1 MLFLLKIDQ
10 KNKANQNNFSKVEK
24 LRDFLNKVRLVA
36 KKFIYVKKWSTSK
49 KIEANSY
56 INSSSE
62 VFPNSRS
69 LDIDLG
75 RFNLKIINDSHP
87 LIIKVKKLRQKS
99 FFKNSKTKQSDSD
112 EYDKYCDHLVVIDKS
127 VSDDFVVGTYRL
139 LLKPKL
145 LAKQRFYSESEF
157 DISNL
162 LASNNSTLLE
172 AGRSCVHEHYRD
184 GRIIRLLW
192 RGLATYIINNR
203 VDLIFGCASFPSSN
217 YKLFIKEL
225 SYLYHYHKT
234 PKFLSTRP
242 VKKLRAN
249 FNIMNKN
256 KIDIERE
263 FRNLPP
269 LIKAY
274 IRVGSWIGPG
284 AIVDSKFDTTD
295 VLIVLNSK
303 KILKKYAQLS
313 FEKIH

>member
-24 LRDFLNKVRLVA
+24 LREFLNKVRLAA
-36 KKFIYVKKWSTSK
+36 KQLIYVKKWSINK
-49 KIEANSY
+49 KIETNSY
-56 INSSSE
+56 INTSSE
-62 VFPNSRS
+62 VFPNSRF
-69 LDIDLG
+69 LDIDIG

-87 LIIKVKKLRQKS
+87 LIIQVKELRQKS
-99 FFKNSKTKQSDSD
+99 FFKNAKTKQSDSD
-112 EYDKYCDHLVVIDKS
+112 EYDKFCDHLVVIDKS

-145 LAKQRFYSESEF
+145 LGKQRFYSESEF

-162 LASNNSTLLE
+162 LAIKDYTLLE
-172 AGRSCVHEHYRD
+172 AGRSCVHENYRD

-217 YKLFIKEL
+217 YKLFIKQL

-234 PKFLSTRP
+234 PKSLNTKP
-242 VKKLRAN
+242 VEKLRAN
-249 FNIMNKN
+249 FDIMNKN

-274 IRVGSWIGPG
+274 IRVGAWIGPG

-313 FEKIH
+313 IEKIH